1 MWVWVLWQSILDG
14 RGLTS
19 QNVNG
24 TETRE
29 VRCRRKKGKAIIAVE
44 CGARAARHRRTS
56 SASSFRPPWLKVDIE
71 RRGVAPGTALAIFDP
86 ATYRAG
92 DRPRQKLAVLIA
104 WMCRTICKCAEY
116 EPSCTTANWRRV
128 FTPPVQL
135 TRECSDYVNVYPLKH
150 SCWSKF
156 KRVTESLSESN
167 IFKIIFLLEN
177 YTLPYNVTLIIVN
190 IIKSINKFNSVS
202 NDPNED
208 VVDTAA
214 ATATECHS
222 NWVNAYRQKV
232 RRQISDI
239 SRRPAAARPS

>member
-1 MWVWVLWQSILDG
+1 MKIRKSRKIPGHICYPWIVWMSVLWQPILDG
-14 RGLTS
+14 RGLTW

-24 TETRE
+24 AETRE

-116 EPSCTTANWRRV
+116 EPFLYYSQLAPRFYSSC
-128 FTPPVQL
+128 P
-135 TRECSDYVNVYPLKH
+135 
-150 SCWSKF
+150 
-156 KRVTESLSESN
+156 
-167 IFKIIFLLEN
+167 
-177 YTLPYNVTLIIVN
+177 
-190 IIKSINKFNSVS
+190 IN
-202 NDPNED
+202 
-208 VVDTAA
+208 
-214 ATATECHS
+214 
-222 NWVNAYRQKV
+222 
-232 RRQISDI
+232 
-239 SRRPAAARPS
+239 